1 MSEHRARSQIALR
14 LSAGVL
20 ALALGI
26 VALVVAI
33 VLLKGALG

>member
-1 MSEHRARSQIALR
+1 MSEHRARTQIALR
-14 LSAGVL
+14 LLAGVL

-26 VALVVAI
+26 VALVVAV